1 MKHAQRPRRI
11 ATIVSV
17 FALVCGA
24 TLSYSS
30 AQDPGKSGGGT
41 GGSAKGKAQPEFE
54 LPPDMTE
61 AADKQASTPEG
72 AVQRL
77 RRDLARYPSAAAK
90 RAISELLTFGPAAIP
105 PLRAMLDAP
114 DVKARVGAAVAL
126 AGLLDR
132 PSAPRIAALA
142 SDTRHAEH
150 ASALF
155 DAVYTLSIDDAEKA
169 ALEGAN
175 ARNGA
180 IRRAALSS
188 LTANTR
194 PETIP
199 GLRALLSSEHEKTR
213 LEAFQMLEK
222 LNAPGLEIEAVRLLG
237 DLSAPLSARVC
248 EWLVVHRNDAI
259 VAELVGLARNDPPN
273 RKDLWAV
280 LAIAQIEERYGAA
293 IFREDQISVFRNR
306 LRSLDPL
313 VRLSSAIALA
323 HVASRSESVEAEEL
337 LSAQVV
343 PAIVE
348 TYLRG
353 DYFKDA
359 LPLLEMCS
367 TRLRRLT
374 GIELGTDL
382 TRWREAWLG
391 GGVTPRIRRDLNPTQ
406 IVEAAPNLIVTY
418 ERRGVEA
425 RGEDRVLTFAAVS
438 QLEVGST
445 DPSAEGWL
453 YVDNETMSALAQQL
467 ADSGVLKGRPSAPQG
482 VSKTLFRSLSVRSDN
497 RERIIAIGPESDAPF
512 EAIEAALF
520 ALGDREYWQRLF
532 HGPRAEF
539 KDWYVGQAP
548 LFSKDAKPEDRA
560 QLLFAS
566 IAFAIP
572 RLDSAMRCEALG
584 VLLRDDFTV
593 RQLTSADVKVLIGAL
608 DGELVVEGPLSLV
621 AAIVAKRG
629 DPESAS
635 MLVES
640 FGAKFGVESAPSIG
654 RIVASS
660 GQLSQALRSS
670 SFAVRLGALT
680 AVRGGAAAAL
690 AEVAPLVSDPDA
702 RVRREAVFALASMS
716 DPAARAQV
724 AQLVGDLT
732 SPLHRVAVEALGLIP
747 DSEAATMLE
756 TLASGADLGEAT
768 AAMRGIARRPG
779 GVGATLLARFVS
791 SPTAEPERRTAALE
805 ALAGIEGPVAV
816 EVLRDLLRNAPESER
831 VAVAYVLANRFETAA
846 APVLIGVLETDPTAS
861 RARDSLEMLFCCD
874 GGERG
879 EFFTQRWNTA
889 AERSGDDWF
898 ALAIDPSGLER
909 GGSPSIR
916 ALVNALRDER
926 WYVRHGATVRLSSRL
941 GASIVS
947 PGRFATDDQVE
958 LVARRL
964 EGLVRTRTYGG

>member
-1 MKHAQRPRRI
+1 MKNAQRPRRL

-17 FALVCGA
+17 VALALGA
-24 TLSYSS
+24 TASYSM
-30 AQDPGKSGGGT
+30 AQDPGKAGGGT

-54 LPPDMTE
+54 LPPEMTE

-77 RRDLARYPSAAAK
+77 RRDLARYPAAAAK
-90 RAISELLTFGPAAIP
+90 RAISELLTFGPSAIP
-105 PLRAMLDAP
+105 PLRALLDAP
-114 DVKARVGAAVAL
+114 DIKARVGAAIAL
-126 AGLLDR
+126 AGLMDR
-132 PSAPRIAALA
+132 PSAPRIATLV
-142 SDTRHAEH
+142 SDARHAEH
-150 ASALF
+150 ASELF
-155 DAVYTLSIDDAEKA
+155 NAVYALSIDDAEKA
-169 ALEGAN
+169 ALEGAIV
-175 ARNGA
+175 RNGS
-180 IRRAALSS
+180 IRRAALSA
-188 LTANTR
+188 LAANAR

-199 GLRALLSSEHEKTR
+199 GLRALLSSEHDKTR
-213 LEAFQMLEK
+213 LDAFVMLEK

-237 DLSAPLSARVC
+237 DLSSPLSARVC
-248 EWLVVHRNDAI
+248 EWLVSHRNDAI

-280 LAIAQIEERYGAA
+280 LAIAQIEERYGTP
-293 IFREDQISVFRNR
+293 IFRDDQIGVFKNR

-323 HVASRSESVEAEEL
+323 HVASRNESVEAEEL

-359 LPLLEMCS
+359 LPLLEMCA
-367 TRLRRLT
+367 TRLRKLT
-374 GIELGTDL
+374 GVELGTDL

-391 GGVTPRIRRDLNPTQ
+391 GGVTPRIRRDLNPAQ
-406 IVEAAPNLIVTY
+406 IVEVAPSLIVTY
-418 ERRGVEA
+418 ERRGVES
-425 RGEDRVLTFAAVS
+425 RGEDRKLTFAAVS
-438 QLEVGST
+438 QIDAGSA
-445 DPSAEGWL
+445 DASADGWL
-453 YVDNETMSALAQQL
+453 YIDAATMTGLAQQL

-482 VSKTLFRSLSVRSDN
+482 VSKTLFRSISVRSDN
-497 RERIIAIGPESDAPF
+497 RERVIAIGPEDDVEF
-512 EAIEAALF
+512 QAIEAELF

-532 HGPRAEF
+532 HGPRAQF
-539 KDWYVGQAP
+539 KDWYAGQAP
-548 LFSKDAKPEDRA
+548 LFSKDARPEDRA
-560 QLLFAS
+560 QQLFAS

-572 RLDSAMRCEALG
+572 RLDSATRCEALG

-608 DGELVVEGPLSLV
+608 DGELVVEGPLTLV

-629 DPESAS
+629 DPESAT
-635 MLVES
+635 MLIES
-640 FGAKFGVESAPSIG
+640 FGAKFGVESAPSIA
-654 RIVASS
+654 RVVASS
-660 GQLSQALRSS
+660 AQLSQALRSS
-670 SFAVRLGALT
+670 SFAVRLGALV
-680 AVRGGAAAAL
+680 AVRTGAPAPL
-690 AEVAPLVSDPDA
+690 SEVAPLVLDPDA
-702 RVRREAVFALASMS
+702 RVRREAVFALAAMA

-779 GVGATLLARFVS
+779 GVGAPLLARFVS

-805 ALAGIEGPVAV
+805 ALAGIDGPIAV
-816 EVLRDLLRNAPESER
+816 EALRDLLRNAPESER
-831 VAVAYVLANRFETAA
+831 AAIAYVLANRFETAA
-846 APVLIGVLETDPTAS
+846 APILIGALETDPTAT
-861 RARDSLEMLFCCD
+861 RARDSLEMIFCCD

-898 ALAIDPSGLER
+898 ALALDPSGLER
-909 GGSPSIR
+909 GGAPSTS

-926 WYVRHGATVRLSSRL
+926 WYVRHGATVRLGSRL
-941 GASIVS
+941 GAPIVS
-947 PGRFATDDQVE
+947 PGRFATDDQIE